1 LNAAGRNDR
10 MNLFCTVVTRS
21 YLPYAS
27 VLAESLATSGNPEAL
42 CVLVV
47 DADRS
52 ELPPDHDNIRLL
64 GFDFI
69 RSDTPELIRYYFN
82 AFELCNALK
91 THFVTALLRTGATKI
106 IFLDSDIWVS
116 DSFAPVWNGFGSA
129 SLQITPHLLVPPPLD
144 SPVINEVDI
153 ADLGFL
159 NGGFS
164 AWRAGPGSERMLA
177 WLCSRLPVYGF
188 YRQNGMAADQ
198 KLLPLLLQY
207 FPDDVIVSRNPGLNV
222 AYWNYAERAVLPAPG
237 GRWTIGDTPVV
248 FYHFSGYRLTQPD
261 FPCSYHSAK
270 VNQALLRDQPWIK
283 TVITIYRESLARHF
297 SQHQPT
303 AYAFDTF
310 DGIRLT
316 KEYRALIF
324 RNGGL
329 DRRSWA
335 FLKAWLWE
343 HLRIAKRFTMKVLAP
358 TR

>member
-1 LNAAGRNDR
+1 MT

-27 VLAESLATSGNPEAL
+27 VLAESLATSGNPEPL

-47 DADRS
+47 DAERS

-64 GFDFI
+64 GFDLI
-69 RSDTPELIRYYFN
+69 RSETPALIRSYFN

-91 THFVTALLRTGATKI
+91 THLVAALFRTGATQV

-116 DSFAPVWNGFGSA
+116 DSFAQVWDGFGSA
-129 SLQITPHLLVPPPLD
+129 SLQITPHLLAPPPLG

-159 NGGFS
+159 NGGSS
-164 AWRAGPGSERMLA
+164 AWRAGPGADRMLA

-207 FPDDVIVSRNPGLNV
+207 FPDDVIVTRNPGLNV
-222 AYWNYAERAVLPAPG
+222 AYWNYAERAVSPTTA
-237 GRWTIGDTPVV
+237 GRWKIGDSPVV
-248 FYHFSGYRLTQPD
+248 FYHFSGYRPTQPD
-261 FPCSYHSAK
+261 FPCSYHSAA
-270 VNQALLRDQPWIK
+270 VNLALLRDHPWLKPLIA
-283 TVITIYRESLARHF
+283 IYRESLARHF
-297 SQHQPT
+297 SHHKPA

-310 DGIRLT
+310 DGVRLT
-316 KEYRALIF
+316 KEYRAIIF
-324 RNGGL
+324 RTGEL
-329 DRRSWA
+329 DRRSRA
-335 FLKAWLWE
+335 FWMAWLRE
-343 HLRIAKRFTMKVLAP
+343 RLRTAMRLARKLLTS

>member
-1 LNAAGRNDR
+1 

-27 VLAESLATSGNPEAL
+27 VLAESLAAGGNPEPL

-52 ELPPDHDNIRLL
+52 ELPPDHDNVRLL

-69 RSDTPELIRYYFN
+69 RPETPALIRYYFS

-91 THFVTALLRTGATKI
+91 THLVAALFRTGATHV

-129 SLQITPHLLVPPPLD
+129 SLQITPHLLAPPPLD

-188 YRQNGMAADQ
+188 YRKNGMAADQ

-207 FPDDVIVSRNPGLNV
+207 YPDDVIVLRHPGLNV
-222 AYWNYAERAVLPAPG
+222 AYWNYAERAVMPAPA
-237 GRWTIGDTPVV
+237 GRWTIGEAPVV

-261 FPCSYHSAK
+261 FPCSYHSAA
-270 VNQALLRDQPWIK
+270 VNQALVRDHPWIK
-283 TVITIYRESLARHF
+283 TVITIYSESLARHF
-297 SQHQPT
+297 SMHKPS
-303 AYAFDTF
+303 AYAFDIF
-310 DGIRLT
+310 DGVRLT
-316 KEYRALIF
+316 KEYRSLIF
-324 RNGGL
+324 STGGL
-329 DRRSWA
+329 NRRSRA
-335 FLKAWLWE
+335 FWMAWIRE
-343 HLRIAKRFTMKVLAP
+343 RLRTVKRLTLRLLAP
-358 TR
+358 TH